1 MFNPAMRTEVP
12 SNSGNQMWQWNISQ
26 LSTSIT
32 ILGMCNCHVWFSE
45 GISILPAKILFN
57 PFSSRCILIY
67 QHQSYAG
74 LSENR
79 SPKNP
84 TIWDHLGVY
93 HHFIYIYRLY
103 IFYTFRWLYPQTN
116 PQIYLWH
123 PHETTIH
130 WQAPYFLPATAPSL
144 LLQSPFLHRLAV
156 SIRINYPCLRSY

>member
-1 MFNPAMRTEVP
+1 MIFHSNLYVYQRVALIFNPAMRTEVP

-32 ILGMCNCHVWFSE
+32 ILGMCNCHVSFSE

-93 HHFIYIYRLY
+93 HHFRYIYTHILYIYICILY
-103 IFYTFRWLYPQTN
+103 ISMVVSPN
-116 PQIYLWH
+116 N
-123 PHETTIH
+123 
-130 WQAPYFLPATAPSL
+130 SL
-144 LLQSPFLHRLAV
+144 NISVTSP
-156 SIRINYPCLRSY
+156 